1 MPRVRTRAPSDGH
14 TGRPLSPALTRG
26 RSLQKE
32 NDLSRQHRST
42 HRSRYALALALT
54 SVSTLLATGLQTGSA
69 GAAPAGRDHA
79 KIIATPRPGA
89 AQLPLSPARRAALVK
104 SAGSKAA
111 DTAKTLGLGAKEKL
125 VVKDVV
131 RDADGTTHTRYER
144 TYAGLPVLGGDL
156 VLHAQSGRTTTTKA
170 TDDRI
175 TVPTI
180 TPSVTSGA
188 AKSKALA
195 AARKT
200 KAKSAEIDGAPRLVV
215 WAAAGKPALAWESVV
230 GGVQHDGTPS
240 ELHVISDAGT
250 GKELFRFQGIET
262 GTGTG
267 QFNGTVPLSTTPSG
281 STYQL
286 VDADRAGHRTYDLNQ
301 GTSGTGTLFT
311 DDNDVW
317 GDGTQSNRQTAGVDV
332 AYGAAATWD
341 YYKDV
346 FGRNGIRNDGVA
358 AYSRA
363 HYGNNYVNA
372 FWSDTCF
379 CMTYGDGSGNTH
391 PLTALDVAAHEMSHG
406 VTSATAGLTYSGES
420 GGLNEATSDI
430 FAAAVEFH
438 SNLPADVP
446 DYMVGEK
453 IDINGDGT
461 PLRYMDKPSRDGTS
475 RDNWDSS
482 LGGIDVHYSS
492 GPANH
497 FFYLLSEG
505 SGAKTVNGVA
515 YDSPT
520 HDGLPVS
527 GIGIENA
534 QQIWYRALTT
544 YMTSSTDYAGART
557 ATLQAAADLFGAYTP
572 TYLAV
577 SDAWAAIN
585 VGERI
590 APGVNIAT
598 LPNQTSGVGDQISLQ
613 VDAYT
618 THSGSALTYA
628 ATGLPDGLTISETGL
643 ITGTPATV
651 GTSDVKVTVTDDTG
665 STATRS
671 LTWRVA
677 NLYANSTRVD
687 IPDAGAAVES
697 PVTVSDRT
705 GNASATTEVY
715 VKIVHTYR
723 GDLTVDLVGP
733 DGTVYPLLNRSGGS
747 ADNVDQT
754 FTVDASAQ
762 PAAGTWKLR
771 VQDRA
776 SVDVGYIEKWYMI
789 P

>member
-1 MPRVRTRAPSDGH
+1 M
-14 TGRPLSPALTRG
+14 
-26 RSLQKE
+26 
-32 NDLSRQHRST
+32 SRQHRSS
-42 HRSRYALALALT
+42 HRSRYALTLALT
-54 SVSTLLATGLQTGSA
+54 AVGTLLATGVQTGTAGAAPAARDTIHATPRA
-69 GAAPAGRDHA
+69 GAAPAGL
-79 KIIATPRPGA
+79 T
-89 AQLPLSPARRAALVK
+89 PARRAALLK
-104 SAGSKAA
+104 GATAKAA
-111 DTAKTLGLGAKEKL
+111 ATAAGLGLGAKEKL
-125 VVKDVV
+125 VVKDVAQ
-131 RDADGTTHTRYER
+131 DADGTTHTRYER

-156 VLHAQSGRTTTTKA
+156 VVHAKDGRITTSEA
-170 TDDRI
+170 TDATV
-175 TVPTI
+175 TVPTL
-180 TPSVTSGA
+180 TPKVTSATARG
-188 AKSKALA
+188 KALA
-195 AARKT
+195 AAK
-200 KAKSAEIDGAPRLVV
+200 KADAKGAAIDTAPRLVV
-215 WAAAGKPALAWESVV
+215 WAGDADRPTLAWESVV
-230 GGVQHDGTPS
+230 GGLQHDDTPS
-240 ELHVISDAGT
+240 ELHVVTDAAT
-250 GKELFRFQGIET
+250 GKELFRFEGVQT

-267 QFNGTVPLSTTPSG
+267 QFSGTVPLSTTLSG

-286 VDADRAGHRTYDLNQ
+286 VDGDRAGHRTYDLNQ

-332 AYGAAATWD
+332 AFGAAATWD

-372 FWSDTCF
+372 FWSDSCF

-438 SNLPADVP
+438 ADLPADVP
-446 DYMVGEK
+446 DYFVGEK
-453 IDINGDGT
+453 ININGNGT

-475 RDNWDSS
+475 RDSWDSS

-520 HDGLPVS
+520 SDGLPVT

-544 YMTSSTDYAGART
+544 YMTSSTNYAGART

-585 VGERI
+585 VGQRI
-590 APGVNIAT
+590 APGVNIAAT
-598 LPNQTSGVGDQISLQ
+598 ANQTSGVGDAVSLQ
-613 VDAYT
+613 VEAYT
-618 THSGSALTYA
+618 TNTGSALTYS
-628 ATGLPDGLTISETGL
+628 ATGLPDGLTIDASGL
-643 ITGTPATV
+643 ITGTPTTAATSTV
-651 GTSDVKVTVTDDTG
+651 AVTVADATG
-665 STATRS
+665 STATRTF
-671 LTWRVA
+671 TWRVA
-677 NLYANSTRVD
+677 HLYANSTRID

-697 PVTVSDRT
+697 PVTVSGRT

-733 DGTVYPLLNRSGGS
+733 NGTVYSLLNRSGGS

-762 PAAGTWKLR
+762 PVEGTWKLR

-776 SVDVGYIEKWYMI
+776 SIDVGYLEKWYLA

>member
-1 MPRVRTRAPSDGH
+1 LFRHDRYPHRPGYTTALVLTAVGTLFAAGIQTGTASAASNSRVHA
-14 TGRPLSPALTRG
+14 
-26 RSLQKE
+26 KI
-32 NDLSRQHRST
+32 
-42 HRSRYALALALT
+42 
-54 SVSTLLATGLQTGSA
+54 LATPRA
-69 GAAPAGRDHA
+69 GAAPAR
-79 KIIATPRPGA
+79 
-89 AQLPLSPARRAALVK
+89 LSPGKHAALLRT
-104 SAGSKAA
+104 AA
-111 DTAKTLGLGAKEKL
+111 AAAVSTAKSLDLGTKEKL
-125 VVKDVV
+125 VVKDVAQ
-131 RDADGTTHTRYER
+131 DADGTTHTRYER

-156 VLHAQSGRTTTTKA
+156 VVHAKSGRLTVSKSTKAALALPTTTPK
-170 TDDRI
+170 
-175 TVPTI
+175 V
-180 TPSVTSGA
+180 SSA
-188 AKSKALA
+188 AVKTKALA
-195 AARKT
+195 VAV
-200 KAKSAEIDGAPRLVV
+200 KAGGEGAKIDGAPRLVV
-215 WAAAGKPALAWESVV
+215 WAAGAKPVLAWESVV
-230 GGVQHDGTPS
+230 GGFQDDGTPN
-240 ELHVISDAGT
+240 ELHVIADAAS
-250 GKELFRFQGIET
+250 GKPVFRFQGVRT

-267 QFNGTVPLSTTPSG
+267 QFSGTVPLGTTLSG

-286 VDADRAGHRTYDLNQ
+286 VDGDRAGHRTYDLNQ

-332 AYGAAATWD
+332 AFGAAATWD

-406 VTSATAGLTYSGES
+406 VTAATAGLTYSGES

-438 SNLPADVP
+438 ANLPADVP
-446 DYMVGEK
+446 DYMVGEQ
-453 IDINGDGT
+453 IDINGNGT
-461 PLRYMDKPSRDGTS
+461 PLRYMDKPSKDGAS
-475 RDNWDSS
+475 ADYWSSS
-482 LGGIDVHYSS
+482 LGGLDVHYSS

-497 FFYLLSEG
+497 LFYLLSEG

-520 HDGLPVS
+520 YDGRPVT
-527 GIGIENA
+527 GIGIDNA
-534 QQIWYRALTT
+534 QRVWYRALTT
-544 YMTSSTDYAGART
+544 YMTSSTNYAGART
-557 ATLQAAADLFGAYTP
+557 ATLQAAADLFGAYSP

-577 SDAWAAIN
+577 ADAWAAIN
-585 VGERI
+585 VGNRI
-590 APGVNIAT
+590 ALGVNVA
-598 LPNQTSGVGDQISLQ
+598 PVGDQISGVGQAVSLQ
-613 VDAYT
+613 TDAYT
-618 THSGSALTYA
+618 TNSGAGLTYT
-628 ATGLPDGLTISETGL
+628 ATGLPDGLTISTTGL
-643 ITGTPATV
+643 ISGTPTTL
-651 GTSDVKVTVTDDTG
+651 GSSDVTLTVTDDTG
-665 STATRS
+665 ATATVQF
-671 LTWRVA
+671 TWRVA
-677 NLYANSTRVD
+677 DIYANTTRVD

-697 PVTVSDRT
+697 PITVTGRT
-705 GNASATTEVY
+705 GNASATTQVY

-733 DGTVYPLLNRSGGS
+733 DGTVYSLLNRSGGS

-762 PAAGTWKLR
+762 PVAGTWKLR
-771 VQDRA
+771 VQDHA
-776 SVDVGYIEKWYMI
+776 GIDVGYIEQWQLT

>member
-1 MPRVRTRAPSDGH
+1 MF
-14 TGRPLSPALTRG
+14 
-26 RSLQKE
+26 
-32 NDLSRQHRST
+32 RQDRYP
-42 HRSRYALALALT
+42 HRSRYTAALVLT
-54 SVSTLLATGLQTGSA
+54 AVGTLLAAGVQTGTAVAADRGRSA
-69 GAAPAGRDHA
+69 KIEATPLAAAAPARLS
-79 KIIATPRPGA
+79 ATK
-89 AQLPLSPARRAALVK
+89 RAALLK
-104 SAGSKAA
+104 SAAA
-111 DTAKTLGLGAKEKL
+111 AAAGTAQALDLGAKEKL
-125 VVKDVV
+125 VVKDVTQ
-131 RDADGTTHTRYER
+131 DADGTTHTRYER

-156 VLHAQSGRTTTTKA
+156 VVHTDGARLTVSKATRADLAVPTTTPKVSSA
-170 TDDRI
+170 TVR
-175 TVPTI
+175 T
-180 TPSVTSGA
+180 
-188 AKSKALA
+188 KALA
-195 AARKT
+195 AAD
-200 KAKSAEIDGAPRLVV
+200 KARAESPEVSSAPRLVV
-215 WAAAGKPALAWESVV
+215 WAGAGKPVLAWETVV

-240 ELHVISDAGT
+240 ELHVVTDAAS
-250 GKELFRFQGIET
+250 GKQLTSFEGVQT

-267 QFNGTVPLSTTPSG
+267 QYNGTVPLGTTLSG

-286 VDADRAGHRTYDLNQ
+286 VDGDRAGHRTYDLNQ

-332 AYGAAATWD
+332 AFGAAATWD

-346 FGRNGIRNDGVA
+346 YGRNGIRNDGVA

-372 FWSDTCF
+372 FWSDSCF
-379 CMTYGDGSGNTH
+379 CMTYGDGSGNAN

-406 VTSATAGLTYSGES
+406 VTSATANLTYSGES

-438 SNLPADVP
+438 ADLAADVP

-461 PLRYMDKPSRDGTS
+461 PLRYMDEPSKDGASRDY
-475 RDNWDSS
+475 WSS
-482 LGGIDVHYSS
+482 TLGSVDVHYSS

-505 SGAKTVNGVA
+505 SGAKTVNGVD

-520 HDGLPVS
+520 YDGRPVT
-527 GIGIENA
+527 GIGIDNA
-534 QQIWYRALTT
+534 QRIWYRALTT
-544 YMTSSTDYAGART
+544 YMTSSTNYAGART
-557 ATLQAAADLFGAYTP
+557 ATLQAAADLFGAYSP

-577 SDAWAAIN
+577 ADAWAGIN
-585 VGERI
+585 VGQRI
-590 APGVNIAT
+590 ALGVNVAPI
-598 LPNQTSGVGDQISLQ
+598 GDQISGVGQEVSLQ
-613 VDAYT
+613 TDAYT
-618 THSGSALTYA
+618 TNSGAGLTYS
-628 ATGLPDGLTISETGL
+628 ATGLPDGLTLGATGL
-643 ITGTPATV
+643 ISGIPTTTGTSEVTL
-651 GTSDVKVTVTDDTG
+651 TVTDDTG
-665 STATRS
+665 ASATAS
-671 LTWRVA
+671 FTWRVA
-677 NLYANSTRVD
+677 NIYANATRVD

-697 PVTVSDRT
+697 PITVTGRT
-705 GNASATTEVY
+705 GNASATTQVY
-715 VKIVHTYR
+715 VKIIHTYR

-733 DGTVYPLLNRSGGS
+733 SGTVYSLLNRSGGS

-762 PAAGTWKLR
+762 PIAGTWKLR

-776 SVDVGYIEKWYMI
+776 SIDVGYIEQWQLI

>member
-1 MPRVRTRAPSDGH
+1 M
-14 TGRPLSPALTRG
+14 
-26 RSLQKE
+26 
-32 NDLSRQHRST
+32 SRQHRSS
-42 HRSRYALALALT
+42 HRSRYALTLALT
-54 SVSTLLATGLQTGSA
+54 AIGTLLATGVQTGTAGAAPAARDTIHATPRA
-69 GAAPAGRDHA
+69 GAAPAGL
-79 KIIATPRPGA
+79 T
-89 AQLPLSPARRAALVK
+89 PARRAALLK
-104 SAGSKAA
+104 GATAKAA
-111 DTAKTLGLGAKEKL
+111 ATAAGLGLGAKEKL
-125 VVKDVV
+125 VVKDVAQ
-131 RDADGTTHTRYER
+131 DADGTTHTRYER

-156 VLHAQSGRTTTTKA
+156 VVHAKDGRITTSEA
-170 TDDRI
+170 TDATV
-175 TVPTI
+175 TVPTL
-180 TPSVTSGA
+180 TPKVTSATARG
-188 AKSKALA
+188 KALA
-195 AARKT
+195 AAK
-200 KAKSAEIDGAPRLVV
+200 KADAKGAAIDTAPRLVV
-215 WAAAGKPALAWESVV
+215 WAGDADRPTLAWESVV
-230 GGVQHDGTPS
+230 GGLQHDDTPS
-240 ELHVISDAGT
+240 ELHVVTDAAT
-250 GKELFRFQGIET
+250 GKELFRFEGVQT

-267 QFNGTVPLSTTPSG
+267 QFSGTVPLSTTLSG

-286 VDADRAGHRTYDLNQ
+286 VDGDRAGHRTYDLNQ

-332 AYGAAATWD
+332 AFGAAATWD

-372 FWSDTCF
+372 FWSDSCF

-438 SNLPADVP
+438 ADLPADVP
-446 DYMVGEK
+446 DYFVGEK
-453 IDINGDGT
+453 ININGNGT

-475 RDNWDSS
+475 RDSWDSS

-520 HDGLPVS
+520 SDGLPVT

-534 QQIWYRALTT
+534 QQVWYRALTT
-544 YMTSSTDYAGART
+544 YMTSSTNYAGART

-585 VGERI
+585 VGQRI
-590 APGVNIAT
+590 APGVNIAAT
-598 LPNQTSGVGDQISLQ
+598 ANQTSGVGDAVSLQ
-613 VDAYT
+613 VEAYT
-618 THSGSALTYA
+618 TNTGSALTYS
-628 ATGLPDGLTISETGL
+628 ATGLPDGLTIDASGL
-643 ITGTPATV
+643 ITGTPTTAATSTV
-651 GTSDVKVTVTDDTG
+651 AVTVADATG
-665 STATRS
+665 STATRTF
-671 LTWRVA
+671 TWRVA
-677 NLYANSTRVD
+677 HLYANSTRID

-697 PVTVSDRT
+697 PVTVSGRT

-733 DGTVYPLLNRSGGS
+733 NGTVYSLLNRSGGS

-762 PAAGTWKLR
+762 PVEGTWKLR

-776 SVDVGYIEKWYMI
+776 SIDVGYLEKWYLA

>member
-1 MPRVRTRAPSDGH
+1 M
-14 TGRPLSPALTRG
+14 
-26 RSLQKE
+26 
-32 NDLSRQHRST
+32 SRQHRSS
-42 HRSRYALALALT
+42 HRSRYALTLALT
-54 SVSTLLATGLQTGSA
+54 AVGTLLATGVQTGTA
-69 GAAPAGRDHA
+69 GAAPAGRDTIH
-79 KIIATPRPGA
+79 ATPRAGA
-89 AQLPLSPARRAALVK
+89 APAGLTPARRAALLK
-104 SAGSKAA
+104 GATAKAA
-111 DTAKTLGLGAKEKL
+111 ATAAGLGLGAKEKL
-125 VVKDVV
+125 VVKDVAQ
-131 RDADGTTHTRYER
+131 DADGTTHTRYER

-156 VLHAQSGRTTTTKA
+156 VVHAKDGRITTSEA
-170 TDDRI
+170 TDATV
-175 TVPTI
+175 TVPTL
-180 TPSVTSGA
+180 TPKVTSATARG
-188 AKSKALA
+188 KALA
-195 AARKT
+195 AAK
-200 KAKSAEIDGAPRLVV
+200 KADAKGAAIDTAPRLVV
-215 WAAAGKPALAWESVV
+215 WAGDADRPTLAWESVV
-230 GGVQHDGTPS
+230 GGLQHDDTPS
-240 ELHVISDAGT
+240 ELHVVTDAAT
-250 GKELFRFQGIET
+250 GKELFRFEGVQT

-267 QFNGTVPLSTTPSG
+267 QFSGTVPLSTTLSG

-286 VDADRAGHRTYDLNQ
+286 VDGDRAGHRTYDLNQ

-332 AYGAAATWD
+332 AFGAAATWD

-372 FWSDTCF
+372 FWSDSCF

-438 SNLPADVP
+438 ADLPADVP
-446 DYMVGEK
+446 DYFVGEK
-453 IDINGDGT
+453 ININGNGT

-475 RDNWDSS
+475 RDSWDSS

-520 HDGLPVS
+520 SDGLPVT

-544 YMTSSTDYAGART
+544 YMTSSTNYAGART

-585 VGERI
+585 VGQRI
-590 APGVNIAT
+590 APGVNIAAT
-598 LPNQTSGVGDQISLQ
+598 ANQTSGVGDAVSLQ
-613 VDAYT
+613 VEAYT
-618 THSGSALTYA
+618 TNTGSALTYS
-628 ATGLPDGLTISETGL
+628 ATGLPDGLTIDASGL
-643 ITGTPATV
+643 ITGTPTTAATSTV
-651 GTSDVKVTVTDDTG
+651 AVTVADATG
-665 STATRS
+665 STATRTF
-671 LTWRVA
+671 TWRVA
-677 NLYANSTRVD
+677 HLYANSTRID

-697 PVTVSDRT
+697 PVTVSGRT

-733 DGTVYPLLNRSGGS
+733 NGTVYSLLNRSGGS

-762 PAAGTWKLR
+762 PVEGTWKLR

-776 SVDVGYIEKWYMI
+776 SIDVGYLEKWYLA